1 MEEETTESGGFYMKI
16 NPELK
21 RDFNMKCLENYTTMS
36 TEVKKFMEEYIKN
49 N

>member
-1 MEEETTESGGFYMKI
+1 MEDEMQGIGGFYMKI

-21 RDFNMKCLENYTTMS
+21 KEFNIKCLENDTTMS
-36 TEVKKFMEEYIKN
+36 TEVKRFMEEYIKN